1 MTICQIA
8 TGMIPI
14 KPVGQM
20 GWGAVEKITREY
32 SNCLESLGNY
42 VDIKFMNEVNKE
54 DYDFIHVHMGNLA
67 LELHKRGIPYI
78 FSLHDHHTEHY
89 GKDSYC
95 FKHNLEAMKHSIFS
109 ITHAE
114 HLLNYFDET
123 DKLFYLPHGVNTSFF
138 LPNVNRPLDHRLL
151 MVANNG
157 LAGDYG
163 FDRKGFRFGVEAAR
177 ELGLP
182 ITIVG
187 TEANQKFF
195 EAHSDLLSY
204 DKLNLV
210 ATNPSEDELL
220 KIYHE
225 HTIFLHPSMLEAGH
239 PNLTLLEAASCC
251 LPMAATYNG
260 TKHIEGLF
268 RLNEIT
274 TNEVINKVKEIMNSY
289 SEIMYKMMPHR
300 EEHDWFEVC
309 KRLNNMYVA
318 VSKFHNLDSDT
329 IRNRYVDVYSNTT
342 KL

>member
-1 MTICQIA
+1 
-8 TGMIPI
+8 
-14 KPVGQM
+14 
-20 GWGAVEKITREY
+20 
-32 SNCLESLGNY
+32 
-42 VDIKFMNEVNKE
+42 
-54 DYDFIHVHMGNLA
+54 
-67 LELHKRGIPYI
+67 
-78 FSLHDHHTEHY
+78 
-89 GKDSYC
+89 
-95 FKHNLEAMKHSIFS
+95 MKHSIFS

-163 FDRKGFRFGVEAAR
+163 FDRKGFRFGIEAAR
-177 ELGLP
+177 ELELP

-195 EAHSDLLSY
+195 EIHNDLLTY

-210 ATNPSEDELL
+210 ANNPSEDELL

-239 PNLTLLEAASCC
+239 PNLTLVEAASCC
-251 LPMAATYNG
+251 IPMAATYNG
-260 TKHIEGLF
+260 SRKIEGLF

-274 TNEVINKVKEIMNSY
+274 TSEVINKVREIMSDY
-289 SEIMYKMMPHR
+289 SSIVNRMMPHR
-300 EEHDWFEVC
+300 DSHDWFEVC
-309 KRLNNMYVA
+309 KTLNSMYNA
-318 VSKFHNLDSDT
+318 VTKFNNLDSDT
-329 IRNRYVDVYSNTT
+329 IRNRYVDVYTNTQ
-342 KL
+342 KI